1 MKRYDIIN
9 NENIFTNEQL
19 RKYIELLGE
28 KYSPNHIIICETKD
42 DVLEYSNGPHL
53 ELDAPLLAEILSGE
67 IEGLYTPSKQ
77 TICVFVFS
85 EDDDGDDLQS
95 KQLYSLHALTHEL
108 RLKYQIDKR
117 INLNGKIAEEVADEF
132 ATNFVNTNSQKISEI
147 MHWDE
152 EWQISEDD

>member
-9 NENIFTNEQL
+9 KENIFTDEQI
-19 RKYIELLGE
+19 RNYIELLGE
-28 KYSPNHIIICETKD
+28 KYSPKRIIICETKD
-42 DVLEYSNGPHL
+42 DVLEYSNRDHL
-53 ELDAPLLAEILSGE
+53 ELDDSLLDEILSGE
-67 IEGLYTPSKQ
+67 IEGLYTPLKQ

-117 INLNGKIAEEVADEF
+117 INLNGKTAEEVADKF
-132 ATNFVNTNSQKISEI
+132 ATDFINTNSPKISEI
-147 MHWDE
+147 MYWDE